1 MLGRSLLFAFFTFTS
16 ELTPTTASQQSSGS
30 PDSDSELGNHNQFSN
45 IRRVNI
51 GDACVYDS
59 DSKNSCPIAMCLPEP
74 EGCTYIDK
82 YVVSDDGECCPSMCY
97 AVDSDGNECNFDDN
111 DPNPSIEGEICTA
124 DDEQKNAFGCPVAKC
139 MAPPEGCSYI
149 FDHYVTNSKGD
160 CCASMCYAVDS
171 DGAKCGVIKIDNEID
186 VTDPGNEGAL
196 CGDEQKNA
204 SDCPIAMCSP
214 APNGCTYIDKYVM
227 SDYGE
232 CCPRMCYAVD
242 SDGNECNFD
251 DNDPNPSIEGEMIV
265 QLRCVRLH
273 LMGAP
278 TSTSIS

>member
-1 MLGRSLLFAFFTFTS
+1 
-16 ELTPTTASQQSSGS
+16 
-30 PDSDSELGNHNQFSN
+30 
-45 IRRVNI
+45 
-51 GDACVYDS
+51 
-59 DSKNSCPIAMCLPEP
+59 
-74 EGCTYIDK
+74 
-82 YVVSDDGECCPSMCY
+82 
-97 AVDSDGNECNFDDN
+97 
-111 DPNPSIEGEICTA
+111 
-124 DDEQKNAFGCPVAKC
+124 

-171 DGAKCGVIKIDNEID
+171 DGAKCAVINVENEID
-186 VTDPGNEGAL
+186 IADPGNEGDL
-196 CGDEQKNA
+196 CTDEQKNA

-251 DNDPNPSIEGEMIV
+251 DNDPNPSIEGEICTADDEKKNPFDCPIAM
-265 QLRCVRLH
+265 CSP
-273 LMGAP
+273 AP
-278 TSTSIS
+278 NGCTYIDKYIMSKYGECCPSLCYAVDSDGNECNFDDNDPNPSIEGELCTADDEQKN